1 VNGWRGLG
9 ARLPPLRAPANRA
22 ARIVLIIAAVAF
34 AAAVPLLL
42 PLVTPASGYWMSVLV
57 KIGMAVLLA
66 LGLNVVVGMAGLLDL
81 GYVAFFAVG
90 SYTIAILSGAA
101 RFSLAQLNRDQDTLS
116 LIPQWHMYYWLFFF
130 VALIVAVLAGLLLG
144 APTLRLRG
152 DYLAIVTLGFG
163 EIVRITANNAESITV
178 GPWGITQIPHPA
190 IDIGSFHYSF
200 GLHNEPYYWLLL
212 AVITVWLVLLDRLN
226 RSRIGRA
233 WVAIRE
239 DEVAAAAMG
248 VRTLRMKLL
257 AFAIGAAVASFS
269 GVIYASQVSYISPDE
284 FTLFNSSF
292 GSITILAMIVVG
304 GMGSIAGPI
313 VGAAL
318 IILLPE
324 HFRQLGDARLL
335 IFGLALVA
343 VMILRP
349 QGLIANRRRAAE
361 LVGSDA
367 RASPQPASPET
378 LR

>member
-1 VNGWRGLG
+1 MIGGRLVAMRFRPGLPQDR
-9 ARLPPLRAPANRA
+9 RLRKALA
-22 ARIVLIIAAVAF
+22 AIAVIFLAS
-34 AAAVPLLL
+34 VPFLL
-42 PLVTPASGYWMSVLV
+42 PHLTAQSGYWMSILV

-90 SYTIAILSGAA
+90 AYTIAILSGAA
-101 RFSLAQLNRDQDTLS
+101 RFSLAQLNRDPDTLN
-116 LIPQWHMYYWLFFF
+116 LLPHWQMYYWLFFF
-130 VALIVAVLAGLLLG
+130 VALIVAILAGLLLG
-144 APTLRLRG
+144 APSLRLRG

-163 EIVRITANNAESITV
+163 EIVRITANNAESFTV
-178 GPWGITQIPHPA
+178 GPWGINQIPHPA
-190 IDIGSFHYSF
+190 IDIGSLHYAF
-200 GLHNEPYYWLLL
+200 GLRNEPYYWLLL
-212 AVITVWLVLLDRLN
+212 AVIALWLVLLGRLT

-233 WVAIRE
+233 WIAIRE

-269 GVIYASQVSYISPDE
+269 GVIYAVQVSYISPDE

-313 VGAAL
+313 LGAVL

-324 HFRQLGDARLL
+324 RFRQLGDARLL
-335 IFGLALVA
+335 IFGLALVV

-349 QGLIANRRRAAE
+349 QGLIPNRRRAAE
-361 LVGSDA
+361 LGRTEVRSA
-367 RASPQPASPET
+367 PASEATERFP
-378 LR
+378 